1 VHKLED
7 FRLGA
12 KVVSG
17 DGHSVGTLV
26 SVLVEQQGFDPK
38 AVVVKHEESLVGRLM
53 AAEKFFITDELVIP
67 MTAVESAAHNLVR
80 LSIPISEVRRQP
92 PYISYRFKPVTFGAL
107 VLEEAELLGGGLGLP
122 SNAEEL
128 ANKPDSE
135 IEIDRGEN
143 VMLGETGHR
152 LGRIHEVVFDGGE
165 LIGVVIR
172 PDGSFKKDVVLP
184 IRFISR
190 GDDLALFAQLD
201 EADVARLRPLTET
214 G

>member
-53 AAEKFFITDELVIP
+53 AAERFFITDELVIP
-67 MTAVESAAHNLVR
+67 IAVVESAAHDLVR

-92 PYISYRFKPVTFGAL
+92 PYISYRFRPLTSGAL
-107 VLEEAELLGGGLGLP
+107 ELEEAELLGGGLGLP
-122 SNAEEL
+122 TNAEEL

-172 PDGSFKKDVVLP
+172 PDGFFKRDVVLP

-190 GDDLALFAQLD
+190 GDDLALFAHLD
-201 EADVARLRPLTET
+201 EADVAHLQPFTET